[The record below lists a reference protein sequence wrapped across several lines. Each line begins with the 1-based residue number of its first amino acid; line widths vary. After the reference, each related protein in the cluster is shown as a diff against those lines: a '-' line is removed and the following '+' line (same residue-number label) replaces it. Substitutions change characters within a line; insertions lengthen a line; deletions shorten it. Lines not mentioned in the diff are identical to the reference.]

1 MEDRPGASWELISSV
16 TDTIYEDWEVV
27 METGSYTSG
36 PATTDGVRTAA
47 GLEGLG
53 VLQERGGGG
62 SFSTPASWYPPYSL
76 GFQVSLT
83 AFLMLELVLG
93 FSSNLTVLVL
103 YCSQS
108 NLVDSVSN
116 MVTVN
121 LHVLDVAVCVLC
133 VPLTLVVVLLPP
145 GPNLALVCCFH
156 EACVTFASIATAINI
171 LVISLDR
178 YDISVRPA
186 NRLLTTHRAAL
197 LLIAVWITSLAVFF
211 IPFLELQ
218 WSTEEEAGETEK
230 SLPLSS
236 YDISSTVAPA
246 WRNRTVLC
254 VGGQG
259 FHTGPGR
266 YYHLI
271 LQVPIFFTTVA
282 VMLFTY
288 SRILRALNIRIGSH
302 MKKGQRFRG
311 PSCRGRHKRQKKEK
325 PGLTTDGG
333 ELGGEQCTTD
343 NTKQL
348 SHPPLI
354 PSPTPTATSP
364 HAVSSSAPLVSSDM
378 GAATPMPATV
388 GVQAS
393 VSAIIA
399 LRRAVRRHRDRRER
413 QRRVFKMSL
422 IIISTFLGC
431 WAPLSVTNVLI
442 LGIGPSDVLVSLRLW
457 FLALAYGTTVSHPL
471 LYAFTR
477 QKLRRAL
484 RAKVKKRVVSLLQ
497 VDPSPGGT
505 VIHNSW
511 VDNRKTS
518 RQVRLEASEGTER
531 CLGEALW
538 DWNMQVRLHNEARR
552 CEKPVWEMCKSHLHL
567 GETFKCNH
575 QQQAPTT
582 LSPQRRLQ
590 WKQGVTI
597 TVALTASAENHST
610 HTVHSLHSVNPEVY
624 LHMELNNRASS

>member
-1 MEDRPGASWELISSV
+1 
-16 TDTIYEDWEVV
+16 
-27 METGSYTSG
+27 METDSYTSG
-36 PATTDGVRTAA
+36 PTTPDWVGTVAS
-47 GLEGLG
+47 LEGMG
-53 VLQERGGGG
+53 VLQEQGGGV
-62 SFSTPASWYPPYSL
+62 SSSSPTSWYMPYSL

-133 VPLTLVVVLLPP
+133 LPLTLVVVLLPP
-145 GPNLALVCCFH
+145 GPNLAMLCCFH
-156 EACVTFASIATAINI
+156 EACVTFASIATAINV
-171 LVISLDR
+171 LVITLDR

-186 NRLLTTHRAAL
+186 NRLLTTRRASL
-197 LLIAVWITSLAVFF
+197 LLAAVWVTSVAVFF
-211 IPFLELQ
+211 IPFLEVQ
-218 WSTEEEAGETEK
+218 WSSSDEAEERAQVTP
-230 SLPLSS
+230 LLLSS
-236 YDISSTVAPA
+236 HSISATVIPA
-246 WRNRTVLC
+246 WHNRTLLC

-259 FHTGPGR
+259 YHTGLGM

-302 MKKGQRFRG
+302 MKKSQRFRG
-311 PSCRGRHKRQKKEK
+311 PSYRGHHKKQRKKK
-325 PGLTTDGG
+325 AGGRINDGG
-333 ELGGEQCTTD
+333 EVGGEQCTAD
-343 NTKQL
+343 GTKQL

-354 PSPTPTATSP
+354 SSPSPTPTATSP
-364 HAVSSSAPLVSSDM
+364 PALSSSAPLVTSDVS
-378 GAATPMPATV
+378 AATPMPTTM

-413 QRRVFKMSL
+413 QRRVFRMSL
-422 IIISTFLGC
+422 IIITTFMGC
-431 WAPLSVTNVLI
+431 WAPLSMTNVLI
-442 LGIGPSDVLVSLRLW
+442 LGIGPSDALVSLRLW

-511 VDNRKTS
+511 VENRKTS
-518 RQVRLEASEGTER
+518 RQVRLEASEGTDR
-531 CLGEALW
+531 CL
-538 DWNMQVRLHNEARR
+538 
-552 CEKPVWEMCKSHLHL
+552 
-567 GETFKCNH
+567 
-575 QQQAPTT
+575 
-582 LSPQRRLQ
+582 
-590 WKQGVTI
+590 
-597 TVALTASAENHST
+597 AE
-610 HTVHSLHSVNPEVY
+610 VL
-624 LHMELNNRASS
+624 

>member
-1 MEDRPGASWELISSV
+1 
-16 TDTIYEDWEVV
+16 
-27 METGSYTSG
+27 METDSYTSG
-36 PATTDGVRTAA
+36 PGSTDWVGTAA
-47 GLEGLG
+47 SLEGIR
-53 VLQERGGGG
+53 VLQELGAEG
-62 SFSTPASWYPPYSL
+62 SSSSPGSWYMPYSL
-76 GFQVSLT
+76 GFQVPLT

-133 VPLTLVVVLLPP
+133 LPLTLVVVLLPP
-145 GPNLALVCCFH
+145 GPNLALLCCFH
-156 EACVTFASIATAINI
+156 EACVSFASIATAINI

-186 NRLLTTHRAAL
+186 NRLLTTRRASL
-197 LLIAVWITSLAVFF
+197 LLAAVWITSVAVFF

-218 WSTEEEAGETEK
+218 WFSAEGVEERGQVK
-230 SLPLSS
+230 PLAVSHG
-236 YDISSTVAPA
+236 ISARVVPPWYNQTL
-246 WRNRTVLC
+246 LC
-254 VGGQG
+254 VGGQDYY
-259 FHTGPGR
+259 TGLGM

-302 MKKGQRFRG
+302 MKKSQRFRS
-311 PSCRGRHKRQKKEK
+311 PTCRGRHKKQTKKK
-325 PGLTTDGG
+325 AAVRMNDGW
-333 ELGGEQCTTD
+333 EVGGEQCTMD
-343 NTKQL
+343 GTKQL
-348 SHPPLI
+348 AHPPLI
-354 PSPTPTATSP
+354 SSPTTTATSP
-364 HAVSSSAPLVSSDM
+364 AALSSRAPLVTSDT
-378 GAATPMPATV
+378 GVATHIPATM

-413 QRRVFKMSL
+413 QRRVFRMSL
-422 IIISTFLGC
+422 IIITTFLGC
-431 WAPLSVTNVLI
+431 WAPLSVTNMLI
-442 LGIGPSDVLVSLRLW
+442 LGLGPSNALVSLRLW
-457 FLALAYGTTVSHPL
+457 FLALAYGTTISHPL

-511 VDNRKTS
+511 VENRKTS
-518 RQVRLEASEGTER
+518 RQVRLEASEGTDR
-531 CLGEALW
+531 CL
-538 DWNMQVRLHNEARR
+538 
-552 CEKPVWEMCKSHLHL
+552 
-567 GETFKCNH
+567 
-575 QQQAPTT
+575 
-582 LSPQRRLQ
+582 
-590 WKQGVTI
+590 
-597 TVALTASAENHST
+597 AE
-610 HTVHSLHSVNPEVY
+610 VL
-624 LHMELNNRASS
+624 

>member
-1 MEDRPGASWELISSV
+1 MCFSPFFLLHFCGMEIPRDHGEEAFLISAV
-16 TDTIYEDWEVV
+16 PWH
-27 METGSYTSG
+27 M
-36 PATTDGVRTAA
+36 
-47 GLEGLG
+47 
-53 VLQERGGGG
+53 
-62 SFSTPASWYPPYSL
+62 PYSL

-121 LHVLDVAVCVLC
+121 LHVLDVVVCLLC

-145 GPNLALVCCFH
+145 GPNLALLCCFH

-186 NRLLTTHRAAL
+186 NRLLTTRRAAL
-197 LLIAVWITSLAVFF
+197 LLAAVWVTSVAVFFMPFLEVQWSVAAEPEETSQATNSLAVRG
-211 IPFLELQ
+211 
-218 WSTEEEAGETEK
+218 TAR
-230 SLPLSS
+230 
-236 YDISSTVAPA
+236 PA
-246 WRNRTVLC
+246 WRNRTLLC

-259 FHTGPGR
+259 YYTGLGM

-288 SRILRALNIRIGSH
+288 SRILRALNIRIG
-302 MKKGQRFRG
+302 
-311 PSCRGRHKRQKKEK
+311 
-325 PGLTTDGG
+325 
-333 ELGGEQCTTD
+333 EQST
-343 NTKQL
+343 
-348 SHPPLI
+348 
-354 PSPTPTATSP
+354 
-364 HAVSSSAPLVSSDM
+364 M
-378 GAATPMPATV
+378 

-422 IIISTFLGC
+422 IIITTFLGC
-431 WAPLSVTNVLI
+431 WAPLSVTNILI
-442 LGIGPSDVLVSLRLW
+442 LSMGPSDILVSLRLW

-497 VDPSPGGT
+497 VDPSPGAT

-511 VDNRKTS
+511 VETRKTS
-518 RQVRLEASEGTER
+518 RQVRLEASEGPDR
-531 CLGEALW
+531 HLAEAL
-538 DWNMQVRLHNEARR
+538 
-552 CEKPVWEMCKSHLHL
+552 
-567 GETFKCNH
+567 
-575 QQQAPTT
+575 
-582 LSPQRRLQ
+582 
-590 WKQGVTI
+590 
-597 TVALTASAENHST
+597 
-610 HTVHSLHSVNPEVY
+610 
-624 LHMELNNRASS
+624 

>member
-1 MEDRPGASWELISSV
+1 
-16 TDTIYEDWEVV
+16 
-27 METGSYTSG
+27 METDSYTSG
-36 PATTDGVRTAA
+36 PGTTDWVGTVAS
-47 GLEGLG
+47 LEGMG
-53 VLQERGGGG
+53 VLQEQGGGG
-62 SFSTPASWYPPYSL
+62 SSSSPVSWYTPYSL
-76 GFQVSLT
+76 GFQVPLT

-121 LHVLDVAVCVLC
+121 LHVLDVVVCVLC
-133 VPLTLVVVLLPP
+133 LPLTLVVVLLPP
-145 GPNLALVCCFH
+145 GPNLALLCCFH

-186 NRLLTTHRAAL
+186 NRLLTTRRASL
-197 LLIAVWITSLAVFF
+197 LLAAVWVTSVAVFF

-218 WSTEEEAGETEK
+218 WSSGEGAEERGQVT
-230 SLPLSS
+230 PLSLS
-236 YDISSTVAPA
+236 HGISARVVPA
-246 WRNRTVLC
+246 WRNRTLLC
-254 VGGQG
+254 VGGQDYHAG
-259 FHTGPGR
+259 LGM

-282 VMLFTY
+282 AMLFTY

-302 MKKGQRFRG
+302 MKKSQRFRG
-311 PSCRGRHKRQKKEK
+311 PSCRGRHKKPKKNK
-325 PGLTTDGG
+325 AGVRMNDGWEG
-333 ELGGEQCTTD
+333 RGEQCTTD
-343 NTKQL
+343 GTKQL

-354 PSPTPTATSP
+354 SSPTPTATSP
-364 HAVSSSAPLVSSDM
+364 PALSSPAPLVTSDT
-378 GAATPMPATV
+378 GAVTHMPTTM

-413 QRRVFKMSL
+413 QRRVFRMSL
-422 IIISTFLGC
+422 IIITTFLGC

-442 LGIGPSDVLVSLRLW
+442 LGVGPSNALVSLRLW
-457 FLALAYGTTVSHPL
+457 FLALAYGTTISHPL

-511 VDNRKTS
+511 VENKKTS
-518 RQVRLEASEGTER
+518 RQVRLEASEGTDR
-531 CLGEALW
+531 CL
-538 DWNMQVRLHNEARR
+538 
-552 CEKPVWEMCKSHLHL
+552 
-567 GETFKCNH
+567 
-575 QQQAPTT
+575 
-582 LSPQRRLQ
+582 
-590 WKQGVTI
+590 
-597 TVALTASAENHST
+597 AE
-610 HTVHSLHSVNPEVY
+610 VL
-624 LHMELNNRASS
+624 

>member
-1 MEDRPGASWELISSV
+1 IS
-16 TDTIYEDWEVV
+16 
-27 METGSYTSG
+27 
-36 PATTDGVRTAA
+36 
-47 GLEGLG
+47 
-53 VLQERGGGG
+53 
-62 SFSTPASWYPPYSL
+62 PASWYVPYSL

-121 LHVLDVAVCVLC
+121 LHVLDVVVCVLC
-133 VPLTLVVVLLPP
+133 LPLTLVVVLLPP
-145 GPNLALVCCFH
+145 GPNLALLCCFH

-186 NRLLTTHRAAL
+186 NRLLTTRRAAL
-197 LLIAVWITSLAVFF
+197 LLVAVWVTSVAVFF
-211 IPFLELQ
+211 IPFLEDQ
-218 WSTEEEAGETEK
+218 WST
-230 SLPLSS
+230 
-236 YDISSTVAPA
+236 
-246 WRNRTVLC
+246 WRNRTLLC

-259 FHTGPGR
+259 YHTRLGM

-271 LQVPIFFTTVA
+271 LQIPIFFTTVA

-302 MKKGQRFRG
+302 MKKNQRFRG
-311 PSCRGRHKRQKKEK
+311 PSCSGHNKRQKKK
-325 PGLTTDGG
+325 KAGPRMIDGG
-333 ELGGEQCTTD
+333 EVGGEQST
-343 NTKQL
+343 
-348 SHPPLI
+348 
-354 PSPTPTATSP
+354 
-364 HAVSSSAPLVSSDM
+364 M
-378 GAATPMPATV
+378 

-413 QRRVFKMSL
+413 QRRVFRMSL
-422 IIISTFLGC
+422 IIITTFLGC

-442 LGIGPSDVLVSLRLW
+442 LGIGPSDALISLRLW

-511 VDNRKTS
+511 VENRKTS
-518 RQVRLEASEGTER
+518 RQVRLEASEGTDR
-531 CLGEALW
+531 CLAEAL
-538 DWNMQVRLHNEARR
+538 
-552 CEKPVWEMCKSHLHL
+552 
-567 GETFKCNH
+567 
-575 QQQAPTT
+575 
-582 LSPQRRLQ
+582 
-590 WKQGVTI
+590 
-597 TVALTASAENHST
+597 
-610 HTVHSLHSVNPEVY
+610 
-624 LHMELNNRASS
+624 

>member
-1 MEDRPGASWELISSV
+1 
-16 TDTIYEDWEVV
+16 

-36 PATTDGVRTAA
+36 PATTDWVGMPVA
-47 GLEGLG
+47 LEGMEIHQD
-53 VLQERGGGG
+53 QEGDTLPI
-62 SFSTPASWYPPYSL
+62 SAMPWHMPFSL

-93 FSSNLTVLVL
+93 FSSNMTVLVL

-121 LHVLDVAVCVLC
+121 LHVLDVVVCLLC

-145 GPNLALVCCFH
+145 GPNLALICCFH
-156 EACVTFASIATAINI
+156 EACITFASIATAINI

-186 NRLLTTHRAAL
+186 NRLLTTRRAAL
-197 LLIAVWITSLAVFF
+197 LLTAVWVTSVAVFF
-211 IPFLELQ
+211 MPFLEVQ
-218 WSTEEEAGETEK
+218 WSSATEPQET
-230 SLPLSS
+230 SQATTSRVS
-236 YDISSTVAPA
+236 GTAVPA
-246 WRNRTVLC
+246 WFNMTLLC

-259 FHTGPGR
+259 YYTGLGM

-302 MKKGQRFRG
+302 MRKSQR
-311 PSCRGRHKRQKKEK
+311 SRGRHKRQKETKSGPRRNDE
-325 PGLTTDGG
+325 
-333 ELGGEQCTTD
+333 EAGGEQCTAD
-343 NTKQL
+343 GTKQL

-354 PSPTPTATSP
+354 PSPSPTPTATSP
-364 HAVSSSAPLVSSDM
+364 PAQSSAAPLIASEA
-378 GAATPMPATV
+378 GAAAPPPAMM

-422 IIISTFLGC
+422 IIITTFLGC
-431 WAPLSVTNVLI
+431 WAPLSVTNILI
-442 LGIGPSDVLVSLRLW
+442 LSIGPSDVLVSLRLW

-511 VDNRKTS
+511 VETRKTS
-518 RQVRLEASEGTER
+518 RQVRLEASECTER
-531 CLGEALW
+531 HLAEAL
-538 DWNMQVRLHNEARR
+538 
-552 CEKPVWEMCKSHLHL
+552 
-567 GETFKCNH
+567 
-575 QQQAPTT
+575 
-582 LSPQRRLQ
+582 
-590 WKQGVTI
+590 
-597 TVALTASAENHST
+597 
-610 HTVHSLHSVNPEVY
+610 
-624 LHMELNNRASS
+624 

>member
-1 MEDRPGASWELISSV
+1 
-16 TDTIYEDWEVV
+16 
-27 METGSYTSG
+27 METDSYTFG
-36 PATTDGVRTAA
+36 LDTTDWVGTVA
-47 GLEGLG
+47 GLEGG
-53 VLQERGGGG
+53 GAPQEQGGGA
-62 SFSTPASWYPPYSL
+62 SSSSPVSWYVPYSL

-121 LHVLDVAVCVLC
+121 LHVLDVVLCVLC
-133 VPLTLVVVLLPP
+133 LPLTLVVVLLPP
-145 GPNLALVCCFH
+145 GPNLALLCCFH

-186 NRLLTTHRAAL
+186 NRLLTTRRAAL
-197 LLIAVWITSLAVFF
+197 LLFAVWVTSIAVFF
-211 IPFLELQ
+211 IPFLEEQ
-218 WSTEEEAGETEK
+218 WPSREGSEEKGQVAPF
-230 SLPLSS
+230 SLSS
-236 YDISSTVAPA
+236 YGISTTVVPP
-246 WRNRTVLC
+246 WRNRTLLC
-254 VGGQG
+254 IGGQG
-259 FHTGPGR
+259 YNTGQGM

-271 LQVPIFFTTVA
+271 LQIPIFFTTVA

-302 MKKGQRFRG
+302 MKKNQRFKG
-311 PSCRGRHKRQKKEK
+311 PPWSKHPKKQKKK
-325 PGLTTDGG
+325 KAGLRMRDGR
-333 ELGGEQCTTD
+333 EVGGEQCPID
-343 NTKQL
+343 STKQL

-354 PSPTPTATSP
+354 SSPSPTPTATSP
-364 HAVSSSAPLVSSDM
+364 PALSSTAPLVISDTN
-378 GAATPMPATV
+378 AATPVPASM

-413 QRRVFKMSL
+413 QRRVFRMSL
-422 IIISTFLGC
+422 IIITTFLVC
-431 WAPLSVTNVLI
+431 WAPLSVANVLI
-442 LGIGPSDVLVSLRLW
+442 LGIGPTDGLISLRLW
-457 FLALAYGTTVSHPL
+457 FQALAYGTTVSHPL

-511 VDNRKTS
+511 VENRKTS
-518 RQVRLEASEGTER
+518 RQVRLEASEGTDR
-531 CLGEALW
+531 CLAEAL
-538 DWNMQVRLHNEARR
+538 
-552 CEKPVWEMCKSHLHL
+552 
-567 GETFKCNH
+567 
-575 QQQAPTT
+575 
-582 LSPQRRLQ
+582 
-590 WKQGVTI
+590 
-597 TVALTASAENHST
+597 
-610 HTVHSLHSVNPEVY
+610 
-624 LHMELNNRASS
+624 

>member
-1 MEDRPGASWELISSV
+1 IKLTASPALAV
-16 TDTIYEDWEVV
+16 TPT
-27 METGSYTSG
+27 
-36 PATTDGVRTAA
+36 
-47 GLEGLG
+47 
-53 VLQERGGGG
+53 
-62 SFSTPASWYPPYSL
+62 FWYMPYSL

-83 AFLMLELVLG
+83 TFLMLELVLG
-93 FSSNLTVLVL
+93 FSSNLMVLVL

-133 VPLTLVVVLLPP
+133 LPLTMVVVLLPP
-145 GPNLALVCCFH
+145 GPNLAFLCCFH

-186 NRLLTTHRAAL
+186 NRLLTTRRAVL
-197 LLIAVWITSLAVFF
+197 LLTAVWVTSVAVFF
-211 IPFLELQ
+211 IPFLERGQ
-218 WSTEEEAGETEK
+218 
-230 SLPLSS
+230 
-236 YDISSTVAPA
+236 VAPLA
-246 WRNRTVLC
+246 LTLLC
-254 VGGQG
+254 IGGQG
-259 FHTGPGR
+259 YDTGVGM
-266 YYHLI
+266 YYHLL

-302 MKKGQRFRG
+302 TKKSQRFRG
-311 PSCRGRHKRQKKEK
+311 PS
-325 PGLTTDGG
+325 
-333 ELGGEQCTTD
+333 
-343 NTKQL
+343 
-348 SHPPLI
+348 
-354 PSPTPTATSP
+354 ATSP
-364 HAVSSSAPLVSSDM
+364 PALSSTAPLVTSDM
-378 GAATPMPATV
+378 EATIPMPAPM

-413 QRRVFKMSL
+413 QRRVFRMSL
-422 IIISTFLGC
+422 IIITTFLGC
-431 WAPLSVTNVLI
+431 WAPLSVTNMLI
-442 LGIGPSDVLVSLRLW
+442 LGIGPSDALVSLRLC

-511 VDNRKTS
+511 VENRKTS
-518 RQVRLEASEGTER
+518 RQVRLEASEGTDR
-531 CLGEALW
+531 CLGEAL
-538 DWNMQVRLHNEARR
+538 
-552 CEKPVWEMCKSHLHL
+552 
-567 GETFKCNH
+567 
-575 QQQAPTT
+575 
-582 LSPQRRLQ
+582 
-590 WKQGVTI
+590 
-597 TVALTASAENHST
+597 
-610 HTVHSLHSVNPEVY
+610 
-624 LHMELNNRASS
+624 

>member
-1 MEDRPGASWELISSV
+1 
-16 TDTIYEDWEVV
+16 
-27 METGSYTSG
+27 METDSYTSSL
-36 PATTDGVRTAA
+36 ATTDGVGT
-47 GLEGLG
+47 LE
-53 VLQERGGGG
+53 VLQEQGGGG
-62 SFSTPASWYPPYSL
+62 SPSSTASWYMPYSL

-83 AFLMLELVLG
+83 AILMLELVLG

-116 MVTVN
+116 MVTVS
-121 LHVLDVAVCVLC
+121 LHVLDVVVCVLC
-133 VPLTLVVVLLPP
+133 LPLTLMVVLLPP
-145 GPNLALVCCFH
+145 GTNLATLCCFH

-186 NRLLTTHRAAL
+186 NRLLTTRRAAL
-197 LLIAVWITSLAVFF
+197 LLAAVWLTSIAVFF
-211 IPFLELQ
+211 IPFFEVQ
-218 WSTEEEAGETEK
+218 CA
-230 SLPLSS
+230 
-236 YDISSTVAPA
+236 TVVPA
-246 WRNRTVLC
+246 WRNRTLLC

-259 FHTGPGR
+259 YHTGLGM

-271 LQVPIFFTTVA
+271 LQVPIFFTTVG

-302 MKKGQRFRG
+302 MKNTRFRA
-311 PSCRGRHKRQKKEK
+311 PPCRGHHIKQKKDQKKRKAGIKMTDNEEA
-325 PGLTTDGG
+325 GGEHCTTDG
-333 ELGGEQCTTD
+333 
-343 NTKQL
+343 TKQL
-348 SHPPLI
+348 
-354 PSPTPTATSP
+354 TS
-364 HAVSSSAPLVSSDM
+364 M
-378 GAATPMPATV
+378 

-413 QRRVFKMSL
+413 QRRVFRMSL
-422 IIISTFLGC
+422 IIITTFLGC

-442 LGIGPSDVLVSLRLW
+442 LGVGPSDALVSIRLW

-511 VDNRKTS
+511 VENRKTS
-518 RQVRLEASEGTER
+518 RQVRLEASEGTDR
-531 CLGEALW
+531 CL
-538 DWNMQVRLHNEARR
+538 
-552 CEKPVWEMCKSHLHL
+552 
-567 GETFKCNH
+567 
-575 QQQAPTT
+575 
-582 LSPQRRLQ
+582 
-590 WKQGVTI
+590 
-597 TVALTASAENHST
+597 AEP
-610 HTVHSLHSVNPEVY
+610 L
-624 LHMELNNRASS
+624 

>member
-1 MEDRPGASWELISSV
+1 
-16 TDTIYEDWEVV
+16 

-36 PATTDGVRTAA
+36 PATTAWAGTVAA
-47 GLEGLG
+47 GLGG
-53 VLQERGGGG
+53 LQEQGGGG
-62 SFSTPASWYPPYSL
+62 GGGGGEGLSYPPASWYMPYSL
-76 GFQVSLT
+76 SFQVSLT

-133 VPLTLVVVLLPP
+133 MPLTLVVVLLPP
-145 GPNLALVCCFH
+145 GPNLALLCCFH
-156 EACVTFASIATAINI
+156 EACVTFASIATAVNI

-186 NRLLTTHRAAL
+186 NRLLTTRRAAL
-197 LLIAVWITSLAVFF
+197 LLVAVWVTSVAVFF
-211 IPFLELQ
+211 IPFLEVQ
-218 WSTEEEAGETEK
+218 WLDEEGPEEAGQAT
-230 SLPLSS
+230 PLSS
-236 YDISSTVAPA
+236 PLRSVSATATPA
-246 WRNRTVLC
+246 WRNRTLLC

-259 FHTGPGR
+259 YHTGLGV

-302 MKKGQRFRG
+302 MKKNQRFKA
-311 PSCRGRHKRQKKEK
+311 PTCRGRHRREKKRRA
-325 PGLTTDGG
+325 GLRMADGG
-333 ELGGEQCTTD
+333 EVGGEQCTID
-343 NTKQL
+343 GTKQL

-354 PSPTPTATSP
+354 PSPSPTPTATSP
-364 HAVSSSAPLVSSDM
+364 PALSSSAPLVTTDL
-378 GAATPMPATV
+378 GAATPMPATM
-388 GVQAS
+388 GVHAS

-413 QRRVFKMSL
+413 QRRVFRMSL
-422 IIISTFLGC
+422 IIITTFLGC

-442 LGIGPSDVLVSLRLW
+442 LSVGPSDVLVSLRLW

-511 VDNRKTS
+511 VENRKTS
-518 RQVRLEASEGTER
+518 RQVRLEASEGTDR
-531 CLGEALW
+531 CLAEAL
-538 DWNMQVRLHNEARR
+538 
-552 CEKPVWEMCKSHLHL
+552 
-567 GETFKCNH
+567 
-575 QQQAPTT
+575 
-582 LSPQRRLQ
+582 
-590 WKQGVTI
+590 
-597 TVALTASAENHST
+597 
-610 HTVHSLHSVNPEVY
+610 
-624 LHMELNNRASS
+624 

>member
-1 MEDRPGASWELISSV
+1 MSLLEHGEGGVSSVENGGSEYGASW
-16 TDTIYEDWEVV
+16 Y
-27 METGSYTSG
+27 
-36 PATTDGVRTAA
+36 A
-47 GLEGLG
+47 
-53 VLQERGGGG
+53 
-62 SFSTPASWYPPYSL
+62 PYSL
-76 GFQVSLT
+76 GFQVPLT

-121 LHVLDVAVCVLC
+121 LHVLDVVVCALC
-133 VPLTLVVVLLPP
+133 LPLTLAVVLLPP
-145 GPNLALVCCFH
+145 GPNLALLCSFH

-186 NRLLTTHRAAL
+186 NRLLTMRRASL
-197 LLIAVWITSLAVFF
+197 LLVAVWVTSVAVFF
-211 IPFLELQ
+211 IPFLEPQ
-218 WSTEEEAGETEK
+218 WSYGGEELEQEDRAMLFSSPGDIGLRSK
-230 SLPLSS
+230 APL
-236 YDISSTVAPA
+236 PA
-246 WRNRTVLC
+246 WYNRTLLC
-254 VGGQG
+254 IGGQDNSG
-259 FHTGPGR
+259 VAL
-266 YYHLI
+266 YYHLL
-271 LQVPIFFTTVA
+271 LQVPIFFTTVV

-302 MKKGQRFRG
+302 MKKNQHFIG
-311 PSCRGRHKRQKKEK
+311 PACRRHHKKEK
-325 PGLTTDGG
+325 KKKAVVNGSWEAAAEGT
-333 ELGGEQCTTD
+333 EQCTAD
-343 NTKQL
+343 GAKQL

-354 PSPTPTATSP
+354 SSPTPTATSP
-364 HAVSSSAPLVSSDM
+364 PALSPSAPLVTSDSAAAAHVP
-378 GAATPMPATV
+378 AATM

-413 QRRVFKMSL
+413 QRRVFRMSL

-442 LGIGPSDVLVSLRLW
+442 LGVGPSSVLVSLRLW
-457 FLALAYGTTVSHPL
+457 FLALAYGTTISHPL

-511 VDNRKTS
+511 VENRKTS
-518 RQVRLEASEGTER
+518 RQVRLEASED
-531 CLGEALW
+531 A
-538 DWNMQVRLHNEARR
+538 D
-552 CEKPVWEMCKSHLHL
+552 
-567 GETFKCNH
+567 
-575 QQQAPTT
+575 
-582 LSPQRRLQ
+582 RRL
-590 WKQGVTI
+590 
-597 TVALTASAENHST
+597 AE
-610 HTVHSLHSVNPEVY
+610 VL
-624 LHMELNNRASS
+624 

>member
-1 MEDRPGASWELISSV
+1 
-16 TDTIYEDWEVV
+16 
-27 METGSYTSG
+27 METDSYTSS
-36 PATTDGVRTAA
+36 PATTDWA
-47 GLEGLG
+47 GTVASQGGMGLLEE
-53 VLQERGGGG
+53 QGGGG
-62 SFSTPASWYPPYSL
+62 SSSNPASWYMPYPL

-133 VPLTLVVVLLPP
+133 LPLTLVVVLLPP
-145 GPNLALVCCFH
+145 GPNLALLCCFH
-156 EACVTFASIATAINI
+156 EACVTFASIATAINV

-186 NRLLTTHRAAL
+186 NRLLTTRRAAL
-197 LLIAVWITSLAVFF
+197 LLAAVWVTSVVVFF
-211 IPFLELQ
+211 IPFLEVGMFSGGGRAESGLV
-218 WSTEEEAGETEK
+218 T
-230 SLPLSS
+230 PSS
-236 YDISSTVAPA
+236 SSSPGISATVVPS
-246 WRNRTVLC
+246 WRNRTLLC

-259 FHTGPGR
+259 YHTGLGM
-266 YYHLI
+266 YYHLL

-302 MKKGQRFRG
+302 IKKSQRFRG
-311 PSCRGRHKRQKKEK
+311 PSCRGRHKRQKKRK
-325 PGLTTDGG
+325 AGLGMIEGG
-333 ELGGEQCTTD
+333 EVGGEQCTTD
-343 NTKQL
+343 GSKQL

-354 PSPTPTATSP
+354 PSPSPTPTATSP
-364 HAVSSSAPLVSSDM
+364 PALSSFAPLVTSDT
-378 GAATPMPATV
+378 GAATAMPASM

-413 QRRVFKMSL
+413 QRRVFRMSL

-442 LGIGPSDVLVSLRLW
+442 LGVGPSDTLVSLRLW

-511 VDNRKTS
+511 VENRKTG
-518 RQVRLEASEGTER
+518 RQVRLEASDATDR
-531 CLGEALW
+531 CLAEAL
-538 DWNMQVRLHNEARR
+538 
-552 CEKPVWEMCKSHLHL
+552 
-567 GETFKCNH
+567 
-575 QQQAPTT
+575 
-582 LSPQRRLQ
+582 
-590 WKQGVTI
+590 
-597 TVALTASAENHST
+597 
-610 HTVHSLHSVNPEVY
+610 
-624 LHMELNNRASS
+624 

>member
-1 MEDRPGASWELISSV
+1 
-16 TDTIYEDWEVV
+16 

-36 PATTDGVRTAA
+36 PATTAWAGTVAA
-47 GLEGLG
+47 GLGG
-53 VLQERGGGG
+53 LQEQGGGG
-62 SFSTPASWYPPYSL
+62 GGGGGEGLSYPPASWYMPYSL
-76 GFQVSLT
+76 SFQVSLT

-133 VPLTLVVVLLPP
+133 MPLTLVVVLLPP
-145 GPNLALVCCFH
+145 GPNLALLCCFH
-156 EACVTFASIATAINI
+156 EACVTFASIATAVNI

-186 NRLLTTHRAAL
+186 NRLLTTRRAAL
-197 LLIAVWITSLAVFF
+197 LLVAVWVTSVAVFF
-211 IPFLELQ
+211 IPFLEVQ
-218 WSTEEEAGETEK
+218 WLDEEGPEEAG
-230 SLPLSS
+230 
-236 YDISSTVAPA
+236 
-246 WRNRTVLC
+246 
-254 VGGQG
+254 QG
-259 FHTGPGR
+259 YHTGLGV

-302 MKKGQRFRG
+302 MKKN
-311 PSCRGRHKRQKKEK
+311 H
-325 PGLTTDGG
+325 
-333 ELGGEQCTTD
+333 
-343 NTKQL
+343 
-348 SHPPLI
+348 HPPLI
-354 PSPTPTATSP
+354 PSPSPTPTATSP
-364 HAVSSSAPLVSSDM
+364 PALSSSAPLVTTDL
-378 GAATPMPATV
+378 V
-388 GVQAS
+388 HAS

-413 QRRVFKMSL
+413 QRRVFRMSL
-422 IIISTFLGC
+422 IIITTFLGC

-442 LGIGPSDVLVSLRLW
+442 LSVGPSDVLVSLRLW

-511 VDNRKTS
+511 VENRKTS
-518 RQVRLEASEGTER
+518 RQVRLEASEGTDR
-531 CLGEALW
+531 CLAEAL
-538 DWNMQVRLHNEARR
+538 
-552 CEKPVWEMCKSHLHL
+552 
-567 GETFKCNH
+567 
-575 QQQAPTT
+575 
-582 LSPQRRLQ
+582 
-590 WKQGVTI
+590 
-597 TVALTASAENHST
+597 
-610 HTVHSLHSVNPEVY
+610 
-624 LHMELNNRASS
+624 

>member
-1 MEDRPGASWELISSV
+1 
-16 TDTIYEDWEVV
+16 
-27 METGSYTSG
+27 METDSYTPS
-36 PATTDGVRTAA
+36 TTDWAGTLD
-47 GLEGLG
+47 GLEGMGLVQEQGG
-53 VLQERGGGG
+53 VP
-62 SFSTPASWYPPYSL
+62 PASWYTPYSL

-83 AFLMLELVLG
+83 GFLMLELVLG

-133 VPLTLVVVLLPP
+133 LPLTLVVVLLPP
-145 GPNLALVCCFH
+145 GPNMALICCFH
-156 EACVTFASIATAINI
+156 EACVTFASIATAVNI

-186 NRLLTTHRAAL
+186 NRLLTPRRATL
-197 LLIAVWITSLAVFF
+197 LLTAVWVTSVAVFF
-211 IPFLELQ
+211 IPFLEVQ
-218 WSTEEEAGETEK
+218 WSSGEEE
-230 SLPLSS
+230 
-236 YDISSTVAPA
+236 
-246 WRNRTVLC
+246 
-254 VGGQG
+254 QG
-259 FHTGPGR
+259 FNTGLGM

-271 LQVPIFFTTVA
+271 LQVPIFFITVA

-311 PSCRGRHKRQKKEK
+311 TQQRQNKRRV
-325 PGLTTDGG
+325 GLRMRDGG
-333 ELGGEQCTTD
+333 EVGGEQCTTD
-343 NTKQL
+343 CTKQL

-354 PSPTPTATSP
+354 PSPSPTPTATSP
-364 HAVSSSAPLVSSDM
+364 PALSSAPLVTSDT
-378 GAATPMPATV
+378 GAATPMPSSL

-413 QRRVFKMSL
+413 QRRVFRMSL
-422 IIISTFLGC
+422 IIITTFLGC
-431 WAPLSVTNVLI
+431 WAPLSVTNLLI
-442 LGIGPSDVLVSLRLW
+442 LGIGPSDALVSLRLW

-497 VDPSPGGT
+497 VDPSPGST

-511 VDNRKTS
+511 VENRKSS
-518 RQVRLEASEGTER
+518 RKVQLEASKGTDR
-531 CLGEALW
+531 CL
-538 DWNMQVRLHNEARR
+538 
-552 CEKPVWEMCKSHLHL
+552 
-567 GETFKCNH
+567 
-575 QQQAPTT
+575 
-582 LSPQRRLQ
+582 
-590 WKQGVTI
+590 
-597 TVALTASAENHST
+597 AE
-610 HTVHSLHSVNPEVY
+610 VL
-624 LHMELNNRASS
+624 

>member
-1 MEDRPGASWELISSV
+1 SV
-16 TDTIYEDWEVV
+16 FTVE
-27 METGSYTSG
+27 
-36 PATTDGVRTAA
+36 VRTKITND
-47 GLEGLG
+47 
-53 VLQERGGGG
+53 RI
-62 SFSTPASWYPPYSL
+62 TPASWFMPYSL

-121 LHVLDVAVCVLC
+121 LHVLDVVVCVLC

-145 GPNLALVCCFH
+145 GPNLALLCCFH

-186 NRLLTTHRAAL
+186 NRLLTTRRAAL
-197 LLIAVWITSLAVFF
+197 LLTAVWVTSVAVFF
-211 IPFLELQ
+211 IPFLETQ
-218 WSTEEEAGETEK
+218 WSSGEGAEDTGQVTPL
-230 SLPLSS
+230 SLPS
-236 YDISSTVAPA
+236 YDGY
-246 WRNRTVLC
+246 RTSL
-254 VGGQG
+254 GI
-259 FHTGPGR
+259 

-302 MKKGQRFRG
+302 MKK
-311 PSCRGRHKRQKKEK
+311 
-325 PGLTTDGG
+325 
-333 ELGGEQCTTD
+333 
-343 NTKQL
+343 NQL
-348 SHPPLI
+348 
-354 PSPTPTATSP
+354 
-364 HAVSSSAPLVSSDM
+364 
-378 GAATPMPATV
+378 

-413 QRRVFKMSL
+413 QRRVFRMSL
-422 IIISTFLGC
+422 IIITTFLGC

-442 LGIGPSDVLVSLRLW
+442 LGIGPTDALVSLRFW

-511 VDNRKTS
+511 VENRKTS
-518 RQVRLEASEGTER
+518 RQVRLEASEGTDR
-531 CLGEALW
+531 CLAEAL
-538 DWNMQVRLHNEARR
+538 
-552 CEKPVWEMCKSHLHL
+552 
-567 GETFKCNH
+567 
-575 QQQAPTT
+575 
-582 LSPQRRLQ
+582 
-590 WKQGVTI
+590 
-597 TVALTASAENHST
+597 
-610 HTVHSLHSVNPEVY
+610 
-624 LHMELNNRASS
+624 